1 MNAKIKKDFIERLR
15 KECPTPIIPIP
26 DKDRP
31 PKETYLK
38 PVDVF
43 YGMDVIPFTRDL
55 ATEIVT
61 VGTEPTLLL
70 SPPHPRVYI
79 IYNPARIAAPD
90 YAIINLFDGETDSA
104 GDTTADPIGVTGYK
118 NCHLHLTVR
127 SITGTWKFAQLALD
141 PYTSEWA
148 EVQVFRTVDSAG
160 TYYNF
165 FENFGIVTDLAF
177 KWYPETSGTI
187 NFALTI
193 TLKEGVGGIAVERTV
208 YLGGRNVTVDTGYP
222 LLESQKVG
230 ILPAQN
236 LEIWAVAKIETPVK
250 IYRL

>member
-1 MNAKIKKDFIERLR
+1 MNVKVKKNLIEKLR

-26 DKDRP
+26 SRKP
-31 PKETYLK
+31 PKETYIE
-38 PVDVF
+38 PVSVF

-55 ATEIVT
+55 ATEIIT

-79 IYNPARIAAPD
+79 IYNPARIVAPD
-90 YAIINLFDGETDSA
+90 YAIVNLFDGETDSA
-104 GDTTADPIGVTGYK
+104 GDTTAEPIGVTGYK

-127 SITGTWKFAQLALD
+127 SISGTWKFAQLVLD

-148 EVQVFRTVDSAG
+148 EVQVFRTVDSTGA
-160 TYYNF
+160 YYDY
-165 FENFGIVTDLAF
+165 FENFGIATDIAF
-177 KWYPETSGTI
+177 RWYPETSGTI

-222 LLESQKVG
+222 LMESQKVG

-236 LEIWAVAKIETPVK
+236 LEIWAVAKVETYVK
-250 IYRL
+250 VYRL